1 MRIFICTVFVCFF
14 TYGCVQP
21 QDNPQDV
28 NKLPMYG
35 HVKRT
40 AAQLAADT
48 KFIAIYESLGRSRKA
63 VAAHLV
69 VRGWE
74 YMDAKQL
81 DSSMIN
87 FNQAWLIDSLNADI
101 YWGFGDILGM
111 QGKFKGSIPFFNRS
125 LQINP
130 ANAKVWNDESTSYG
144 NTFLQ
149 TKEKKY
155 LDSTIFCLKKAVNFD
170 PQNAQL
176 YSQLSASYSYIT
188 QKDSARKY
196 LRITEQLDPSA
207 VNPDVK
213 KMLENK

>member
-1 MRIFICTVFVCFF
+1 M
-14 TYGCVQP
+14 
-21 QDNPQDV
+21 
-28 NKLPMYG
+28 
-35 HVKRT
+35 
-40 AAQLAADT
+40 
-48 KFIAIYESLGRSRKA
+48 S
-63 VAAHLV
+63 
-69 VRGWE
+69 
-74 YMDAKQL
+74 AKQL
-81 DSSMIN
+81 DSSMAN

-101 YWGFGDILGM
+101 YWGFADILGM
-111 QGKFKGSIPFFNRS
+111 QGKFKASIPFFNRS

-155 LDSTIFCLKKAVNFD
+155 LDSTIFCLKKAARLD

-176 YSQLSASYSYIT
+176 YSQLSVSYSYVM

-207 VNPDVK
+207 VNPEVK

>member
-1 MRIFICTVFVCFF
+1 MKIFICIVFVCFF
-14 TYGCVQP
+14 AFGCVQP
-21 QDNPQDV
+21 QDSPQDV

-35 HVKRT
+35 RVKRT
-40 AAQLAADT
+40 KEQLTADN
-48 KFIAIYESLGRSRKA
+48 KFIAEYESLGRSRKA

-69 VRGWE
+69 IRGWE
-74 YMDAKQL
+74 YTNAKML
-81 DSSMIN
+81 DSAMIN
-87 FNQAWLIDSLNADI
+87 FNQAWLLDSLNADV
-101 YWGFGDILGM
+101 YWGFADLLGM
-111 QGKFKGSIPFFNRS
+111 QGKFKESIPFFSRS

-144 NTFLQ
+144 NNFLQ

-155 LDSTIFCLKKAVNFD
+155 LDSTIFCLKKAVSLD

-176 YSQLSASYSYIT
+176 YSQLSASYSYVM
-188 QKDSARKY
+188 QKDSAKKY
-196 LRITEQLDPSA
+196 LRITERLDPSA

>member
-1 MRIFICTVFVCFF
+1 MKIFICTAFVCFF
-14 TYGCVQP
+14 TYGCVQQ
-21 QDNPQDV
+21 QDSPQDV

-35 HVKRT
+35 RVKRT
-40 AAQLAADT
+40 NEQLAADN
-48 KFIAIYESLGRSRKA
+48 KFISIYESLGRSRKA

-69 VRGWE
+69 IRGWE
-74 YMDAKQL
+74 YMSAKQL
-81 DSSMIN
+81 DSSMTN
-87 FNQAWLIDSLNADI
+87 FNQAWLLDSLNADI
-101 YWGFGDILGM
+101 YWGFADILGM
-111 QGKFKGSIPFFNRS
+111 RGKFKASIPFFNRS

-130 ANAKVWNDESTSYG
+130 VNAKVWNDESTSYG

-155 LDSTIFCLKKAVNFD
+155 LDSTIFCLKKAARLD

-176 YSQLSASYSYIT
+176 YSQLSVSYSYVM

-196 LRITEQLDPSA
+196 LKITEQLDPSA
-207 VNPDVK
+207 VNPEVK